1 MKIRVFLQ
9 EEINKVYIYIYM
21 IYFYCFEDN
30 MIVTWLMSELPSAFA
45 PYFLMSKTLPLGC
58 WAASAMDDNNNSRE
72 NDVM

>member
-1 MKIRVFLQ
+1 
-9 EEINKVYIYIYM
+9 M